1 MVSIATAVLTV
12 AILVFGEI
20 TPKNYATINA
30 EKISLRYIR
39 IIKFFMTVM
48 TPVIFIINLFSRGIM
63 FLLRVDPNATK
74 RIMTEEELHSGQ
86 SWM

>member
-48 TPVIFIINLFSRGIM
+48 TPSYLSSICSRGASCS
-63 FLLRVDPNATK
+63 F
-74 RIMTEEELHSGQ
+74 
-86 SWM
+86 